1 VFIVADGSLPVLV
14 NVAGAAGFS
23 YEGSNGMY
31 LHVRKCLP
39 QEL

>member
-1 VFIVADGSLPVLV
+1 VFIVADGSQPVLATV
-14 NVAGAAGFS
+14 HGGRSFS
-23 YEGSNGMY
+23 YNEPKSMY

>member
-1 VFIVADGSLPVLV
+1 VFIVADGSLPVVV
-14 NVAGAAGFS
+14 NMTGASGFS

-31 LHVRKCLP
+31 LRVRKCLP